1 MFFIYTMFC
10 SLVLWC
16 VSVHVFLLINFTR
29 FILLCVTVKEKND
42 KLGCEIFNFY
52 SLLSWYCQKLIPSM
66 KLIILSNYAVL
77 DDKVNI
83 F

>member
-1 MFFIYTMFC
+1 
-10 SLVLWC
+10 VL
-16 VSVHVFLLINFTR
+16 LL
-29 FILLCVTVKEKND
+29 KEKKD

-52 SLLSWYCQKLIPSM
+52 SLLSWYCQKLIPSV

-83 F
+83 FLKKVLIFLVYFSIKFIYEYEYPLVIVRTN